1 MKNRRFTPGRVLYAG
16 IAGIW
21 LITTIF
27 PFYFAVLSS
36 FKDDRTIFS
45 DFFSFPN
52 RFSLENYIAAE
63 QMIHILR
70 ATFNSLLLSGGA
82 IAFMLILTVMGAN
95 VSARRKIPYSESVSL
110 FLIAAMMIPI
120 QSAIVPIVQM
130 VSSIGQRNNLAVLMI
145 IYAGINLSMVFFI
158 LKGYIESV
166 PKELDEAAM
175 IDGASLMQT
184 LTRVIVPVTKPALST
199 CAITSFLFIYNE
211 LPIAN
216 VLITKPELKPISVA
230 LLSLKGD
237 FGTLYAVSFASIV
250 ISMIPTII
258 FYLIAQE
265 KVESSICSGVVKG

>member
-45 DFFSFPN
+45 DFFAFPN

-82 IAFMLILTVMGAN
+82 IVFMLILTVMGAY
-95 VSARRKIPYSESVSL
+95 VTARRKIPYSESVSL